1 MIIDIFLPLSLV
13 FIMFTLGIGL
23 TYSDFTNVF
32 RQPKAFTIGLFNQII
47 LLPLIAFCIIL
58 IFGLNQE
65 MAVGFMILASCPG
78 GVTSNIITKLANG
91 DTALSISFTAV
102 ISILTVVTLPL
113 ITAFSVNYFMGSD
126 SPQISILSIGLTMYF
141 ITAVPVGIGLFVRS
155 NYTQFSNSFEPKA
168 VKIST
173 ILFIIIVF
181 GALGS
186 EWNLFMTNIF
196 KLGPAISL
204 LIISML
210 TIGYNSSKLFK
221 LSREQSITIS
231 IESGIQN
238 ATVGITIGNLVLNSK
253 TGISLLS
260 LPSGLYG
267 ILMYIFCLPFV
278 VWLIKYKTN

>member
-1 MIIDIFLPLSLV
+1 
-13 FIMFTLGIGL
+13 
-23 TYSDFTNVF
+23 
-32 RQPKAFTIGLFNQII
+32 
-47 LLPLIAFCIIL
+47 
-58 IFGLNQE
+58 

-78 GVTSNIITKLANG
+78 GVTSNMITKLANG

-113 ITAFSVNYFMGSD
+113 ITAFSVNYFMGAD
-126 SPQISILSIGLTMYF
+126 PPQISILSIGLTMYF

-186 EWNLFMTNIF
+186 EWDLFITNIF
-196 KLGPAISL
+196 KLGPATTV

-210 TIGYNSSKLFK
+210 AIGYNSSKLFK
-221 LSREQSITIS
+221 LSKAQSITIS

-238 ATVGITIGNLVLNSK
+238 ATVGITIGNLVLGSK

-278 VWLIKYKTN
+278 VWFIKSKTN

>member
-1 MIIDIFLPLSLV
+1 
-13 FIMFTLGIGL
+13 
-23 TYSDFTNVF
+23 
-32 RQPKAFTIGLFNQII
+32 
-47 LLPLIAFCIIL
+47 
-58 IFGLNQE
+58 
-65 MAVGFMILASCPG
+65 
-78 GVTSNIITKLANG
+78 
-91 DTALSISFTAV
+91 
-102 ISILTVVTLPL
+102 
-113 ITAFSVNYFMGSD
+113 MGAD
-126 SPQISILSIGLTMYF
+126 PPQISILSIGLTMYF

-186 EWNLFMTNIF
+186 EWNLFITNIF
-196 KLGPAISL
+196 KLGPAITL

-210 TIGYNSSKLFK
+210 AIGYNSSKLFK
-221 LSREQSITIS
+221 LSKAQSITIS

-278 VWLIKYKTN
+278 VWFIKSKTV